1 MSLNDIHLSPGNV
14 VDLYKNI
21 LIEPVQSIA
30 RTETKQVQQNTTT
43 TFLGNNKKQ
52 VVLIVNYEDA
62 VHIPDAQLNFLTSIL
77 TACKLNLD
85 DIAIIN
91 FARSIEKN
99 SKELFKVVPAKSVL
113 LFGVK
118 TESLSLPISFP
129 LFQVQFFDNIHYL
142 SSPALDEIEKDK
154 SLKGQL
160 WTSLKK
166 LFNL

>member
-1 MSLNDIHLSPGNV
+1 MALNDIHLPPGTV
-14 VDLYKNI
+14 ADLYKNV
-21 LIEPVQSIA
+21 LIEPGQSVA
-30 RTETKQVQQNTTT
+30 PTETKHTKQNSSTI
-43 TFLGNNKKQ
+43 FLGNNKKQ

-91 FARSIEKN
+91 FAGLNEKPF
-99 SKELFKVVPAKSVL
+99 KEILKEVPAKSVL

-129 LFQVQFFDNIHYL
+129 LFQVQFFDGINYL
-142 SSPALDEIEKDK
+142 SSPMLDEIEKDK

>member
-1 MSLNDIHLSPGNV
+1 
-14 VDLYKNI
+14 
-21 LIEPVQSIA
+21 LIEPGQSVA
-30 RTETKQVQQNTTT
+30 RVETKQTKQNGSVS
-43 TFLGNNKKQ
+43 FLGNNKKQ
-52 VVLIVNYEDA
+52 VVLLVNYEDA

-77 TACKLNLD
+77 TACKLNFD

-91 FARSIEKN
+91 FAKSIEKN
-99 SKELFKVVPAKSVL
+99 SKALLKEVPAKSVL
-113 LFGVK
+113 LFGIT

-129 LFQVQFFDNIHYL
+129 LFQVQFFDGINYL

-154 SLKGQL
+154 TLKGQL

>member
-1 MSLNDIHLSPGNV
+1 MALNDIHLPPGTV
-14 VDLYKNI
+14 ADLYKNV
-21 LIEPVQSIA
+21 LIEPGQSVA
-30 RTETKQVQQNTTT
+30 PTETKQTKQIGSTI
-43 TFLGNNKKQ
+43 FLGNNKKQ
-52 VVLIVNYEDA
+52 VVLIVSYEDA

-91 FARSIEKN
+91 FAKSIEKN
-99 SKELFKVVPAKSVL
+99 SKDLFKVVSAKSVL
-113 LFGVK
+113 FFGVK

-129 LFQVQFFDNIHYL
+129 LFQVQFFDGINYL
-142 SSPALDEIEKDK
+142 SSPTLDEIEKDK